1 MAIALGRLIDLQ
13 QDDLLVLGLGALLHD
28 LGKVG
33 VPAAILQHPGRLGPE
48 EWAEIKRHPV
58 IGAEMIFAAAA
69 PGHEHAAIV
78 AFEHHAGYDGQGYPT
93 IPLHHHDGEHGPAH
107 GDRLHLFSRLTAVV
121 DTYDAITTR
130 RAYRRAESPMRAL
143 HALLTGAGRSHDPDA
158 VQAFIG
164 MVGVYPLG
172 SKLLL
177 DDGRIVTVLR
187 GIDVAGARMTA
198 AVISNPDGS
207 RLDPPDLIEL
217 DPATVADQVSGFGSG
232 EDLGALL
239 DLLTIS

>member
-1 MAIALGRLIDLQ
+1 
-13 QDDLLVLGLGALLHD
+13 
-28 LGKVG
+28 
-33 VPAAILQHPGRLGPE
+33 
-48 EWAEIKRHPV
+48 
-58 IGAEMIFAAAA
+58 
-69 PGHEHAAIV
+69 
-78 AFEHHAGYDGQGYPT
+78 
-93 IPLHHHDGEHGPAH
+93 
-107 GDRLHLFSRLTAVV
+107 
-121 DTYDAITTR
+121 
-130 RAYRRAESPMRAL
+130 
-143 HALLTGAGRSHDPDA
+143 